1 MKIWMS
7 KRSEKTGK
15 RHVVLD
21 MSVQEDHESFW
32 VLRREVM
39 QGRGRAPKRRVMSDG
54 RIRYRFARQH
64 LQRLLMTFPF
74 AELSGGIDRRARR
87 ANTHEQLEVPDI
99 DLPDFKGELYDYQK
113 IGVQAILDHWLR
125 ELDEAGVHTRG
136 GFMLNDEM
144 GLGKTIMAIAAVL
157 KELAVPALVMCPNS
171 AKWVWL
177 KAIAKFTELEGVV
190 ADGTVDERLAAIEKR
205 ADFTIVNIEM
215 LQKDAYAEALDFD
228 YAALITD
235 EFHRFANPK
244 AKQTENWLKLHAARE
259 LLMSGTPILNRPE
272 ESWSGLHRLYPRR
285 YPNHWAFKRWI
296 AITSTV
302 VRSKP
307 VLKDGMPE
315 LNYAGRP
322 KVKVTKYTKVVG
334 YKPESMIKLRDHI
347 QSPEVSI
354 RRRKDHVLSDLPE
367 VVFNTLLIEL
377 TSEQRRLYRQIVEEM
392 RMQMDDGTIRTLTN
406 MLAVVTRAKQA
417 CFSPELY
424 GGTRTSA
431 KLEELHRVVRELT
444 DNDEKAIIFSQWSRA
459 TRIIQRELAAYNPAY
474 VDGSVKGKKRGA
486 QEDMFNN
493 DPKCQLYIGTIR
505 ANREAIS
512 LGAATYVVFTDKDWT
527 PMVNDQ
533 AIGRSAAGGLRGAH
547 LGGDATVNVI
557 ELFAHN
563 TVEERIEGLLASKRN
578 LFNALY
584 EKDGGAQMDR
594 VTINEIADL
603 F

>member
-21 MSVQEDHESFW
+21 MSVQEDRESFW
-32 VLRREVM
+32 VLRREVV
-39 QGRGRAPKRRVMSDG
+39 RGSARAPKRRVMSDG
-54 RIRYRFARQH
+54 RIRYRFAAQH
-64 LQRLLMTFPF
+64 LDRLLMTFPF
-74 AELSGGIDRRARR
+74 AELSPGIDRRTRR
-87 ANTHEQLEVPDI
+87 ASAVEQVEVPDI
-99 DLPDFKGELYDYQK
+99 DISDFKGELYDYQK
-113 IGVQAILDHWLR
+113 IGVKAILDHW
-125 ELDEAGVHTRG
+125 ELTYDTAGIHQRG

-144 GLGKTIMAIAAVL
+144 GLGKTIMALAAVL
-157 KELAVPALVMCPNS
+157 HDLAVPALVVCPNS
-171 AKWVWL
+171 AKWVWA
-177 KAIAKFTELEGVV
+177 KAVARFTELSAVV
-190 ADGTVDERLAAIEKR
+190 ADGTVDDRLTAIEKR
-205 ADFTIVNIEM
+205 ADITIVNIEM
-215 LQKDAYAEALDFD
+215 LQKDLYAEALDFD
-228 YAALITD
+228 YAALVTD
-235 EFHRFANPK
+235 EFHRFANPR
-244 AKQTENWLKLHAARE
+244 AKQTVNWLKLHAARQ

-296 AITSTV
+296 AIVGTV
-302 VRSKP
+302 ERHKKVQTA
-307 VLKDGMPE
+307 DG
-315 LNYAGRP
+315 RTR
-322 KVKVTKYTKVVG
+322 VKTTRYTKVVG
-334 YKPESMIKLRDHI
+334 YKPENMTKLRDHI

-354 RRRKDHVLSDLPE
+354 RRRKDHVLKDLPQ
-367 VVFNTLLIEL
+367 VVTNTLLIEL
-377 TSEQRRLYRQIVEEM
+377 TPEQRRLYKQIVDDM
-392 RMQMDDGTIRTLTN
+392 KMALADGTIKTLPN
-406 MLAVVTRAKQA
+406 MLSVVTRAKQA

-424 GGTRTSA
+424 GGSRTSA
-431 KLEELHRVVRELT
+431 KLDELKRVVQELT

-459 TRIIQRELAAYNPAY
+459 TRIIQRELADYNPAY
-474 VDGSVKGKKRGA
+474 VDGSVKGKKRGE
-486 QEDMFNN
+486 QEDKFNE
-493 DPKCQLYIGTIR
+493 DPDCQLYIGTIR

-512 LGAATYVVFTDKDWT
+512 LGAATYVIFTDKDWT

-547 LGGDATVNVI
+547 LGADVKVNVV

-594 VTINEIADL
+594 VTIAEIAEL